1 VENREY
7 LGKGKKAMDAP
18 GSPIAYDKT
27 LLQKG
32 KGTNVLF
39 LDGHVAFRSVEELEK
54 SLGTKLAA
62 MLRLIELKERQE
74 SGRRLT
80 ELGKALTIYANDDEE
95 GRFPDTLQQLLEGDY
110 VSKEDLEWLV
120 ENIEYLGKG
129 KTAADAPISP
139 IALDRTLLQKCGGT
153 NVLFFD
159 GHIAFKRPKQL
170 KELGI
175 GTGG

>member
-1 VENREY
+1 MKVTGVEFDMEEPEEGTFKLEFPR
-7 LGKGKKAMDAP
+7 GTIVAVP
-18 GSPIAYDKT
+18 GGEILVGED
-27 LLQKG
+27 
-32 KGTNVLF
+32 
-39 LDGHVAFRSVEELEK
+39 VEEELREVMESAEK
-54 SLGTKLAA
+54 
-62 MLRLIELKERQE
+62 LK
-74 SGRRLT
+74 G
-80 ELGKALTIYANDDEE
+80 LGKALTIYANDDEE

-129 KTAADAPISP
+129 KKAVDAPISP
-139 IALDRTLLQKCGGT
+139 IALDKTLLQKCGGT
-153 NVLFFD
+153 NVLFLD